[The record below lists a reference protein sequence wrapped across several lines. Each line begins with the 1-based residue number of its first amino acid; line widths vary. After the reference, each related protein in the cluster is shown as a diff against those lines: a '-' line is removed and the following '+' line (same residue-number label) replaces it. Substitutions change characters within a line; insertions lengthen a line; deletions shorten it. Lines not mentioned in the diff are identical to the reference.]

1 MTKSDFSKIK
11 VKFISRGNTVKVRR
25 IRDGHVPEVTE
36 FNFAIVEFGD
46 FFNPLKNKSL
56 AESKRIKKSTK
67 NFRVLAYE
75 YPKIV
80 TPATK
85 TITRLANLPNQ
96 PYKNNKNRFLYQK
109 ALAEIC
115 WLMVQESRAEGIN
128 GTLGL
133 LLERGALLIG
143 AFYNYPHENLARI
156 IAKRLDYENGEFG
169 LGLSNLILPKDVKK
183 FNVLH
188 IQEDCIATGDSIAGT
203 VLALKEKG
211 ISFNEIKIDAAVAVQ
226 TGAEFL
232 QKFLKYLNVERV
244 MIRVGALCF
253 KMDEHFYLRKNNQYF
268 VGDMGEWSK
277 ILPKSL
283 DKLAWWNKNRLDCHK
298 K

>member
-11 VKFISRGNTVKVRR
+11 VRFIPQGKTVKVRR
-25 IRDGHVPEVTE
+25 IRDGHVPEVSE

-46 FFNPLKNKSL
+46 LFNHLKNKSL
-56 AESKRIKKSTK
+56 AMSERIKKSSK

-85 TITRLANLPNQ
+85 AIIKLANLPNQ

-109 ALAEIC
+109 ALSEIY
-115 WLMVQESRAEGIN
+115 WLMVQESAQEGIN
-128 GTLGL
+128 ETLGL

-143 AFYNYPHENLARI
+143 AFYNYPHEHLARI
-156 IAKRLDYENGEFG
+156 VAKRLDYKNDEFG
-169 LGLSNLILPKDVKK
+169 LGLSNLILPEDVKR

-226 TGAEFL
+226 TGVEFL
-232 QKFLKYLNVERV
+232 QKLLKYLNVKRV

-253 KMDEHFYLRKNNQYF
+253 RMDEHFYLRKNNQYF
-268 VGDMGEWSK
+268 VGDMGEWSQ
-277 ILPKSL
+277 ILPKSF
-283 DKLAWWNKNRLDCHK
+283 DRLAWWNKNRLDYHGR
-298 K
+298 